1 VYLHACAHDV
11 FIPWSSFT
19 HGLLLFGSR
28 VVFSQALTMHRHDVN
43 PQWGHA
49 TPLKQVV
56 SPTEQAMQR
65 KAAYIH
71 KDRTQEEAH
80 AEKLRAARDQFQK
93 TYQYKMSLKTSLQ
106 LDAQAKERKEKAA
119 RDQEYAQRQRTHLV
133 QDSSVLPYPTGDLA
147 DSPVSSPFGTRAQ
160 QLAGLLRFA
169 STYPKHP
176 IRPEEK
182 DLNLDAAREHVRSSS
197 ALAARPPS
205 SSPSSYS
212 GPSRSSS
219 LPADRGPAGLR
230 ARTRLWSRQEEEAG
244 ARRGEG
250 FSAPVGRR
258 ATSGRGGGKQEDVNT
273 PVRV

>member
-1 VYLHACAHDV
+1 MENDADAAKCKHAKVVYSCDECCVQECEHGKHIYMCCACTGPGAGICAESAAPV
-11 FIPWSSFT
+11 F
-19 HGLLLFGSR
+19 
-28 VVFSQALTMHRHDVN
+28 A
-43 PQWGHA
+43 
-49 TPLKQVV
+49 
-56 SPTEQAMQR
+56 AMD
-65 KAAYIH
+65 KA
-71 KDRTQEEAH
+71 
-80 AEKLRAARDQFQK
+80 RAAGV
-93 TYQYKMSLKTSLQ
+93 L
-106 LDAQAKERKEKAA
+106 EGIVRKDKAA

-160 QLAGLLRFA
+160 QLAGLLRFV

-182 DLNLDAAREHVRSSS
+182 DLNLDAAREHVRSTS
-197 ALAARPPS
+197 ALATRPPS